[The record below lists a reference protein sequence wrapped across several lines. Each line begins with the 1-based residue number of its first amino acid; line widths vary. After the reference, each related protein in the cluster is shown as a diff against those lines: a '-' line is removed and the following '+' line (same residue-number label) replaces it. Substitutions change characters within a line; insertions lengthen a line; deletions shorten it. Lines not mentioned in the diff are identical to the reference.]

1 MWIYSSAMEQ
11 LAEVHD
17 LPVGRVLFA
26 DEQGVG
32 LRATW
37 HLERGMVNLSVWR
50 ENRCVE
56 TFRLAVG
63 DAARLAGFL
72 VEGLGEATAGLL
84 RALNETDSPVTSL
97 AKPSRVR
104 AARARLAAVIAP

>member
-1 MWIYSSAMEQ
+1 MGQ

-37 HLERGMVNLSVWR
+37 HLEHGVVNLSVWR

-84 RALNETDSPVTSL
+84 RAINEPATVTRIER
-97 AKPSRVR
+97 PSRVR
-104 AARARLAAVIAP
+104 AVRTRLAALIAP

>member
-1 MWIYSSAMEQ
+1 MGQ
-11 LAEVHD
+11 LGEVVD

-37 HLERGMVNLSVWR
+37 HLERGVVNLSVWR
-50 ENRCVE
+50 ETRCVE
-56 TFRLAVG
+56 TFRLTVG

-84 RALNETDSPVTSL
+84 RAINEPATVTRIER
-97 AKPSRVR
+97 PSRMR
-104 AARARLAAVIAP
+104 AARAKLAAFVAP

>member
-1 MWIYSSAMEQ
+1 MGQ

-37 HLERGMVNLSVWR
+37 HLERRMVNLSVWR

-84 RALNETDSPVTSL
+84 RALDETDSPVTSII
-97 AKPSRVR
+97 KPSRLR
-104 AARARLAAVIAP
+104 AARARLAALIAP

>member
-1 MWIYSSAMEQ
+1 MGQ

-84 RALNETDSPVTSL
+84 RAINEPAGASVT
-97 AKPSRVR
+97 AIAEPPSRVR
-104 AARARLAAVIAP
+104 AARTRIAAMIAP

>member
-1 MWIYSSAMEQ
+1 MGQ

-84 RALNETDSPVTSL
+84 RAVNEPDPPATATTQPT
-97 AKPSRVR
+97 KVR
-104 AARARLAAVIAP
+104 AARARLAALIAP

>member
-1 MWIYSSAMEQ
+1 MGHV
-11 LAEVHD
+11 AEVVD

-37 HLERGMVNLSVWR
+37 HLERGVVNLSVWR

-84 RALNETDSPVTSL
+84 RAINEPPATVTSI

-104 AARARLAAVIAP
+104 AARTRLGAIIAP

>member
-1 MWIYSSAMEQ
+1 MAQ

-26 DEQGVG
+26 DEQGIG

-37 HLERGMVNLSVWR
+37 HLERGFVNLSVWR

-84 RALNETDSPVTSL
+84 RAINAPATVTTIER
-97 AKPSRVR
+97 PSRVR
-104 AARARLAAVIAP
+104 AARARLAAFIAP